1 MNSNLL
7 KLMSNLPE
15 GVDAALIE
23 SPVNRRYYTGFPS
36 SAGVLVV
43 FRDEAYFIIDFR
55 YIEAAKANIK
65 GCTVILQGKR
75 NEQIKELLNK
85 HDAKRI
91 AVEATRMTVSALD
104 DYRRYFEG
112 FEFVA
117 DGSLDKLINAHRA
130 VKSLEEYK
138 TMCAAANIADKAFEQ
153 ICGFIRPGVTEQEI
167 ATELCYYMRKLG
179 GEGESFDTIVVSG
192 PNGSKPHG
200 VPGERKITAG
210 DFITIDFGTI
220 VNGYVSDMTRTVAV
234 GHATDEMH
242 EVYNVVLEAQQA
254 AFDVIKPGILC
265 KDVDAVARKVITDA
279 GYGQYF
285 GHSLGHSLG
294 LEVHEGPNFSSVE
307 TATAKEGL
315 LLSVEPG
322 IYIEGKFG
330 VRIEDTV
337 WITADGFKN
346 LAHSPK
352 ELIIL

>member
-1 MNSNLL
+1 MNGNLL
-7 KLMSNLPE
+7 RLMKSLPE

-55 YIEAAKANIK
+55 YIEAAKTAVK

-75 NEQIKELLNK
+75 NEQIKELFDK
-85 HDAKRI
+85 HGAKCV
-91 AVEATRMTVSALD
+91 AVEATRTTVAALD
-104 DYRRYFEG
+104 EYKRFFESV
-112 FEFVA
+112 EFVS
-117 DGSLDKLINAHRA
+117 DGSLDKMINAQRA
-130 VKSLEEYK
+130 VKSREEYE

-153 ICGFIRPGVTEQEI
+153 ICKFIRPGITEREI
-167 ATELCYYMRKLG
+167 STELCYYMSKLG

-192 PNGSKPHG
+192 PNSSKPHG
-200 VPGERKITAG
+200 VPGERKIADG
-210 DFITIDFGTI
+210 DFITIDFGTV

-234 GHATDEMH
+234 GHVTEEMKK
-242 EVYNVVLEAQQA
+242 VYDTVLLAQKA
-254 AFDVIKPGILC
+254 AFDVIKPGIPC
-265 KDVDAVARKVITDA
+265 KDVDAAARKVIADA
-279 GYGQYF
+279 GYGRYF

-294 LEVHEGPNFSSVE
+294 LEVHEGPNFSPVE

-337 WITADGFKN
+337 WITSDGFEN

>member
-43 FRDEAYFIIDFR
+43 FKDEAYFIVDFR
-55 YIEAAKANIK
+55 YIEAAKANAK
-65 GCTVILQGKR
+65 DCTVILQGKR
-75 NEQIKELLNK
+75 NEQIKELFDK
-85 HDAKRI
+85 HGAKRVAI
-91 AVEATRMTVSALD
+91 EAMRTTVDALH
-104 DYRRYFEG
+104 DYKRFFEG

-117 DGSLDKLINAHRA
+117 DGSLDKVINAQRA
-130 VKSLEEYK
+130 VKSYEEYE
-138 TMCAAANIADKAFEQ
+138 TMCSAANIADKAFEQ
-153 ICGFIRPGVTEQEI
+153 ICGFIRPGVTEREI

-192 PNGSKPHG
+192 PNSSKPHG

-294 LEVHEGPNFSSVE
+294 LEVHEGPNFSPVE

-337 WITADGFKN
+337 WITDDGFKN